1 MQDSIDSQ
9 ECATGT
15 VTAWEHL
22 DYELNL
28 DWFTNNDADVFDDY
42 YVVSRAERTGI
53 MHREER
59 LRSGSGTRPCNQQEE
74 NRSKSRQVLKA
85 IRKGLMTNRFSF
97 RGFGD
102 DETVRTSGGDS
113 ILPTP
118 AAHLWQKKPNQ
129 SRDRPQG
136 HSSESCHAREQSGV
150 NYKANM
156 INHTGPSLT
165 LDDVSEQ
172 AIKQRI
178 SRQFSSNITSA
189 TESGAAPC
197 SVDKSYHRADLHRYE
212 CSRGLRDAFGRH

>member
-1 MQDSIDSQ
+1 
-9 ECATGT
+9 

-22 DYELNL
+22 DHELNFE
-28 DWFTNNDADVFDDY
+28 WFTKNDADVFDDF

-53 MHREER
+53 IHREE
-59 LRSGSGTRPCNQQEE
+59 LLTSGSGTRPCNQQEGK
-74 NRSKSRQVLKA
+74 RSKSRQVLKA
-85 IRKGLMTNRFSF
+85 IRKGLMTNRFSS

-102 DETVRTSGGDS
+102 DETARTSDGDS
-113 ILPTP
+113 ILPRP
-118 AAHLWQKKPNQ
+118 AAHLQQQKPNQ
-129 SRDRPQG
+129 STDRPQA

-150 NYKANM
+150 NCKANM

-172 AIKQRI
+172 AIKHRI

-197 SVDKSYHRADLHRYE
+197 SVDGSYHRADLHRYK
-212 CSRGLRDAFGRH
+212 CSHGPRDAFERH